1 MSDKYLLS
9 HKKNVN
15 NYSFK
20 SISKAHSEY
29 SEQNINLKHNKSSIA
44 NNFADLKNGN
54 YVESN
59 KTDDIK
65 LRPVK
70 YGNQNASS
78 TASKINSNSKISDE

>member
-9 HKKNVN
+9 QKKNVN

-20 SISKAHSEY
+20 SISKAPSEY
-29 SEQNINLKHNKSSIA
+29 SEQNINLRNNKSSIA
-44 NNFADLKNGN
+44 TNFVDLKNGN

-65 LRPVK
+65 LRTVK
-70 YGNQNASS
+70 YGNQNASC
-78 TASKINSNSKISDE
+78 TASKINSCSRISDE